1 MTDLSFVILHW
12 SLSEY
17 TKVQLEVMISEL
29 PQHIT
34 LNDSVHHEIQWL
46 KNILA
51 FTLSNASALEYDTGI
66 VWSYFSVQS

>member
-17 TKVQLEVMISEL
+17 MKVHLEVMISEL

-34 LNDSVHHEIQWL
+34 LNDSVHHEIQL